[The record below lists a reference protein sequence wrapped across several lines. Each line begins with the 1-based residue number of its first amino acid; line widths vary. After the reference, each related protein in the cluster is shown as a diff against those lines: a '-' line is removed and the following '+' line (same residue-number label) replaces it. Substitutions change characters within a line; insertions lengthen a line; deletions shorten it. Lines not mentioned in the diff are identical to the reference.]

1 MKKKFIYFLLFSL
14 IIYYKIYSMMKTI
27 SIEIPNIKNNN
38 NITFNRKNKKQYNN
52 LVRKNK
58 NFKNASKQNRKKKF
72 LNKKDFTKNKKSS
85 IKNQQ
90 QISYRKKKFL
100 NKKSSIKNQQ
110 QIPSKFS
117 TINQSLISNIQ
128 IITKKDLTQK
138 EPFILIKKD
147 LTNSINKLQIQN
159 NDLNGVIK
167 KFYQNQKK
175 ILNIFDQMIETS
187 FLEKIDFTFEKTTFI
202 KNLLEKEETKEKK
215 IEQSLKNNFTIS
227 YERKFQILLKI
238 IEILKS
244 FINKNLKEKNIGIN
258 STLDFLGIQEREKNQ
273 IIEDISK
280 KINDFN
286 QSEDIIDMKKN
297 FNDLFISKIDIL
309 TNNNNYFFNNLLSN
323 GELSYEILYNHIL
336 DYIIMFYYTLF
347 IQKTLHEELSN
358 NLLNLII
365 ENIKIEKNN
374 NKKKFINS
382 ILNLLKFL
390 KNKIVENFTDPI
402 KEINQNFSVQTSHG
416 FYITKTIINI
426 QKLIKTYLSHF
437 YFILNNNFF
446 NIQNIYDHISKISS
460 EITASNLNQEL
471 QKQIDDISLF
481 SKSNESPF
489 PIILSK
495 NEYILKSI
503 FKKYYIILKS
513 NQNNENNQKKSWYY
527 QEIMNRGVNL
537 LIYNISNNNNKV
549 NTKSKLE
556 DFSFENFLN
565 TEWREKAFF
574 DLKEKNL
581 IVLNLNNI
589 NKTDKSRP
597 FSSEDLKNAAIK
609 FYFLI
614 NSNSS
619 NNNTLKNIQ
628 ILQNNPFIID
638 KKISKEMLFLY
649 DKITKILINEKELS
663 LLMNDKYILNNNN
676 FQNLNLKSNVI
687 EEISNQLFQFSYAI
701 PAIEYILKEN
711 YKINNEKDDDEKEA
725 IKYLQ
730 KALNDLTEKSNL
742 LYLMLQFI
750 SEIPESSNFIK
761 KISELLE
768 INEN

>member
-14 IIYYKIYSMMKTI
+14 IISYKIYSMMETI
-27 SIEIPNIKNNN
+27 NIEMPNIKNNN
-38 NITFNRKNKKQYNN
+38 KTTFNRKNKKQNKKY
-52 LVRKNK
+52 NK
-58 NFKNASKQNRKKKF
+58 NSVKKSKNSKNNSKQNRKKKF
-72 LNKKDFTKNKKSS
+72 LNKNNFTKNKKSS

-90 QISYRKKKFL
+90 QIPSSFL
-100 NKKSSIKNQQ
+100 
-110 QIPSKFS
+110 
-117 TINQSLISNIQ
+117 TTNQSLIANIP
-128 IITKKDLTQK
+128 IVTKPQK
-138 EPFILIKKD
+138 EPFILTRQD
-147 LTNSINKLQIQN
+147 LTNYTNKLQIIN
-159 NDLNGVIK
+159 NDINEAIK
-167 KFYQNQKK
+167 KFHQNQKK
-175 ILNIFDQMIETS
+175 FLNIFDEMIESSS
-187 FLEKIDFTFEKTTFI
+187 FEKIDFTFEKANFI
-202 KNLLEKEETKEKK
+202 KNLLEKQEIKEKK
-215 IEQSLKNNFTIS
+215 IEQSLKNSFTIS

-258 STLDFLGIQEREKNQ
+258 STLDFLGIPAREKNQ
-273 IIEDISK
+273 IIDDISK
-280 KINDFN
+280 KINDYN

-309 TNNNNYFFNNLLSN
+309 TNNGNSFFNNILSN

-365 ENIKIEKNN
+365 ENIKIEKTD
-374 NKKKFINS
+374 NKKKFINR
-382 ILNLLKFL
+382 ILNPLNFL

-402 KEINQNFSVQTSHG
+402 EKINQNFSVQISNV

-426 QKLIKTYLSHF
+426 QKLIKTYLFYF
-437 YFILNNNFF
+437 YFILNNKFF
-446 NIQNIYDHISKISS
+446 NIQNLYDHLSKISS
-460 EITASNLNQEL
+460 EITQNNLNKEL

-495 NEYILKSI
+495 NEYTLKSI
-503 FKKYYIILKS
+503 FRKYYIILKS
-513 NQNNENNQKKSWYY
+513 NQNNENNQKKTWYS

-549 NTKSKLE
+549 NTQSKLE

-565 TEWREKAFF
+565 NVWRDKAFF
-574 DLKEKNL
+574 DSKEKNV

-589 NKTDKSRP
+589 NKTDKLKS
-597 FSSEDLKNAAIK
+597 FSNENLKNAAIK

-619 NNNTLKNIQ
+619 NNNTLKNVQ

-638 KKISKEMLFLY
+638 KRISREMPILY
-649 DKITKILINEKELS
+649 DKITNISLDANKLS

-676 FQNLNLKSNVI
+676 FQNLNLKSNAI

-701 PAIEYILKEN
+701 TAIDYILKEN
-711 YKINNEKDDDEKEA
+711 YKINNEKDGDEKEA

-761 KISELLE
+761 KISELLG